1 MSDTLCS
8 ICLVEEADTA
18 AIPCG
23 HVFGCWSCAK
33 RVKNCRNK
41 CPICRGPIQMLLKI
55 RKCGEKMSRSASSAG
70 IEASAAGN
78 KKARTEE
85 RANQCVL
92 CNKQIVGFGNN
103 AAPLAN
109 GKCCDECNT
118 RVMLARIADRDPSRL
133 VRQTNRAPAV
143 APAASAAAQATGLEF
158 PVHVKTL
165 TGQTYTFMFTSRTSL
180 VRLYQSM
187 QRDANMHPMQMQFVL
202 NSKSLPRIE
211 DDGVQRPF
219 RDFNISSETT
229 IHLVMR
235 LGRPRPAPYRRED
248 WFPAEPSAAPP
259 NPPVVAV
266 GHPLGLNLSAASS
279 AAAQPTPA
287 AVQNIIE
294 RCFRSDVDPATF
306 RGELSTADE
315 FIALWTAWK
324 QKVRTA
330 GRVGPSHLHEEQF
343 FNHVMPF
350 LRTITQDNFMLV
362 SAVNGGY
369 WFEAGAF
376 APVSLQ
382 VSCCSEG
389 FSLTA
394 RFGFHIID
402 FHWYNPN
409 SYHAHVLLSDYNE
422 DDSSQGGW
430 KIDARGYAGRSANAI
445 HELPRSMQL
454 NYVEI
459 PDDVK
464 AYFLAKWREQ
474 SSDYVGEFASTQ
486 HGEHRR

>member
-23 HVFGCWSCAK
+23 HVFGCWSCAN
-33 RVKNCRNK
+33 RVKNTIGL
-41 CPICRGPIQMLLKI
+41 CPICRKPIESLLKI

-118 RVMLARIADRDPSRL
+118 RVMRQRIAGGAPDIL
-133 VRQTNRAPAV
+133 QTARTAAASAAAQP
-143 APAASAAAQATGLEF
+143 PAASAAAQATGLEF
-158 PVHVKTL
+158 PVHVRTL

-180 VRLYQSM
+180 ARLYQGM
-187 QRDANMHPMQMQFVL
+187 EREANMHSMQMQFML

-248 WFPAEPSAAPP
+248 WFLAEPAAAPP
-259 NPPVVAV
+259 NPPVAAV
-266 GHPLGLNLSAASS
+266 GHP
-279 AAAQPTPA
+279 PTPA
-287 AVQNIIE
+287 AAQNIIE
-294 RCFRSDVDPATF
+294 RCFRSDIGPATF

-324 QKVRTA
+324 QKVREL
-330 GRVGPSHLHEEQF
+330 GKVGPSSLHEEQF
-343 FNHVMPF
+343 SNHVMPF
-350 LRTITQDNFMLV
+350 LRAITEGRFMYVKSINRGDRLK
-362 SAVNGGY
+362 AC
-369 WFEAGAF
+369 AG
-376 APVSLQ
+376 
-382 VSCCSEG
+382 
-389 FSLTA
+389 
-394 RFGFHIID
+394 
-402 FHWYNPN
+402 NPN
-409 SYHAHVLLSDYNE
+409 SLQLDAQSNQFQLYCPFGRGEMPVLTWFPPNVYSSNE
-422 DDSSQGGW
+422 EYDPRGGW
-430 KIDARGYAGRSANAI
+430 IIHGNTIVCAYASYGVNQITTLPSSFYGGDA
-445 HELPRSMQL
+445 
-454 NYVEI
+454 I
-459 PDDVK
+459 PYYVK

-474 SSDYVGEFASTQ
+474 SSDYVGEFADS
-486 HGEHRR
+486 RNM